1 MAESWRVSKLEV
13 VVRYQDD
20 IPVIEARGECDL
32 VTCLKLKETAM
43 HLISAGQNKIIF
55 DLRDTTY
62 IDSSGFRV
70 LLESRNKVVQ
80 RGGNIALV
88 SLAAPAERVFNL
100 LRLDELLIRTDSVEQ
115 GIEKLK
121 SIQPTEC

>member
-1 MAESWRVSKLEV
+1 LAESWRVSKLEV